1 MIELLYV
8 PTQIVLVGGCI
19 WIALLYSMIDAC
31 CCCCIFYFILC
42 LSLNNYI
49 YPVIVYTRAI
59 KIEFHFTGIFIIY
72 CSLNTLGNLRQQEVT
87 QKDEWNHGLRLL
99 LIFWHY
105 VLLCIIMCNFLLNLN
120 LHFFRQ

>member
-1 MIELLYV
+1 MSIIKLNFKRRRSA
-8 PTQIVLVGGCI
+8 IHKKSDVLFNMGI
-19 WIALLYSMIDAC
+19 
-31 CCCCIFYFILC
+31 
-42 LSLNNYI
+42 
-49 YPVIVYTRAI
+49 RKI